1 MPVVRSAHPLE
12 AILLALAFAIAYT
25 QAPLFYSNQ
34 NQYLLH
40 GLALGGHGH
49 LAHDWLAKTKDPTP
63 VFTALV
69 AAGYRYLGLWTIQA
83 AYFLVLAGYFLG
95 VRWLVSSLPGLP
107 DTRAFRLSFAALF
120 TAAHAAILRVAS
132 VELTGVDYPWYLQ
145 CGVANQYI
153 LGPGLQPSVFGTL
166 LVGALAAFAN
176 GRTLLAGALAGLTC
190 AFHFTYLLPTG
201 ILTVGFIVAT
211 VRPGGDGGPGAF
223 KMLLA
228 ICAGAVPA
236 AAYALFTFG
245 SPNPHTFA
253 ESQRILAEVRLPH
266 HAAVERWFA
275 LPDALQ
281 LAWIGAGLVL
291 LRRSPLFVVLVIA
304 AAAGVVLT
312 SLQYASGNH
321 TFALLFPW
329 RISAVLVPVATAA
342 ILASLAARHPDRR
355 VVGFVAWLS
364 VAGLAA
370 GGAWIMANGI
380 GYGTDEA
387 EEELLAYVRAHA
399 RPNDVYLLPVR
410 IPAVGAGRGTASTTF
425 TPPPRPEP
433 GANLIP
439 VDLQRFRLITGAA
452 IYVDFKSIPYL
463 DTDVIEWHQRMR
475 RCETW
480 YSGDWTALERRQELR
495 DARITHVV
503 APATKPIEADW
514 LRPVH
519 SDKAYILYAIR

>member
-1 MPVVRSAHPLE
+1 MPAVRSAHPLE
-12 AILLALAFAIAYT
+12 AILLAVAFAIAYT

-34 NQYLLH
+34 SQYLLH
-40 GLALGGHGH
+40 GLAAGGHGH
-49 LAHDWLAKTKDPTP
+49 LAHDWLANTKDPTP

-69 AAGYRYLGLWTIQA
+69 AAGYRHLGLWTIQA
-83 AYFLVLAGYFLG
+83 AYFLVLIVYFLG
-95 VRWLVSSLPGLP
+95 IRWLVSSLPGLP
-107 DTRAFRLSFAALF
+107 DTRSFRLGFAALF

-166 LVGALAAFAN
+166 LIGALAAFAH

-190 AFHFTYLLPTG
+190 AFHFTYVLPTA
-201 ILTVGFIVAT
+201 ILTVGFILVT
-211 VRPGGDGGPGAF
+211 VRPGGEGGTSAF

-236 AAYALFTFG
+236 VAYALFTFG

-275 LPDALQ
+275 APDAVQ

-291 LRRSPLFVVLVIA
+291 LRRSTLFVVLAIA

-312 SLQYASGNH
+312 LLQYASGNH

-329 RISAVLVPVATAA
+329 RISAVLVPVATAVIGA
-342 ILASLAARHPDRR
+342 NLAARLPNTGL
-355 VVGFVAWLS
+355 VSL
-364 VAGLAA
+364 VAGLLIAGFAA
-370 GGAWIMANGI
+370 GGAWIMAKGI
-380 GYGTDEA
+380 GYGTDRA
-387 EEELLAYVRAHA
+387 EEELLEYVRTHA
-399 RPNDVYLLPVR
+399 GPNDVYLLPVQ

-425 TPPPRPEP
+425 TPPPRPAP
-433 GANLIP
+433 GTNLIP
-439 VDLQRFRLITGAA
+439 VDLQRFRLVTGAA
-452 IYVDFKSIPYL
+452 IYVDFKSVPYL

-480 YSGDWTALERRQELR
+480 YADDWTALERRQELR

-503 APATKPIEADW
+503 VPASKPIEADW
-514 LRPVH
+514 LKPVH
-519 SDKAYILYAIR
+519 SDMAYILYAIR